1 MTKFAKVLLFF
12 TLLFSISLGSAF
24 FFLKKLEAGREEQV
38 FLTCQEILK
47 EEKALDNLLANYQD
61 LGLFTDERFADFK
74 KEFLVFWTASG
85 EEIKLLDEISQKT
98 PSLNQDCLTALYK
111 NGQILKGLEKKVNYL
126 GSVEETYKDYKTI
139 FTFLE
144 AKGFGGLTLDW
155 IREKKIDSQN
165 KEKQLE
171 NLTAVPSFET
181 LDKNFKKTFRAF
193 VELWSN
199 SEVAVSQKTPV
210 IYSSSYQV
218 FKEDFRLLTI
228 EIEKTKMLP

>member
-126 GSVEETYKDYKTI
+126 GSVEETYQDYKTI
-139 FTFLE
+139 LTFLE

-171 NLTAVPSFET
+171 NLIAPSSFET

-218 FKEDFRLLTI
+218 FKEDFRLLEM